1 MVSLKLKLHLPRDNS
16 ELLRPGDQ
24 QTRKGGPEL
33 AGEVTF
39 AGLGEE
45 RLEWTVEKDDECH

>member
-1 MVSLKLKLHLPRDNS
+1 MVSLRLKLYLPHDNF
-16 ELLRPGDQ
+16 ELLMPGDQ
-24 QTRKGGPEL
+24 QARKGGPEL

-45 RLEWTVEKDDECH
+45 RLEWMVEKDDECH

>member
-1 MVSLKLKLHLPRDNS
+1 MVSLKLKLYLPRDNS
-16 ELLRPGDQ
+16 ELLMPGDQ
-24 QTRKGGPEL
+24 QARKGGPEL

-45 RLEWTVEKDDECH
+45 RLEWMVEKDDECH

>member
-1 MVSLKLKLHLPRDNS
+1 MVSLKLKLYLPRDDS
-16 ELLRPGDQ
+16 ELLMPRDQ
-24 QTRKGGPEL
+24 QARKGGPEL

-45 RLEWTVEKDDECH
+45 RLEWMVEKDDECH